1 MTKLED
7 IYDLLGKV
15 ESKVDKINGT
25 VRANEREIA
34 ILRDWRASQVN
45 TTLGKVQDMRVEL
58 AKMGTLGGTVGTA
71 IGMILLIGKAVGVF

>member
-7 IYDLLGKV
+7 ICDLLEKIEG
-15 ESKVDKINGT
+15 KVDKINGT

-45 TTLGKVQDMRVEL
+45 ATLGKVQDMRVEL